1 MEPAEPLSATQGRII
16 NGSWFA
22 TAIFAVT
29 ALPSA
34 LDVEVFHLPAAI
46 VALVLFA
53 IGIVAMLVAIVIAA
67 NRSREDLIG
76 IGGLFF
82 GAGSVVKPV
91 RRQLLGSL
99 AVQVVLGFVFASLR
113 PFTASAFGTLV
124 PVIGL
129 GLTGVFCAKYGV
141 FHKRT
146 DTQRR

>member
-1 MEPAEPLSATQGRII
+1 MDLTSSQKRIVY
-16 NGSWFA
+16 GSWAA
-22 TAIFAVT
+22 TALFVVT

-34 LDVEVFHLPAAI
+34 LKVEAMHLPAAI

-53 IGIVAMLVAIVIAA
+53 VGTVAMLVAIVIAA

-82 GAGSVVKPV
+82 GAGSIEKPV
-91 RRQLLGSL
+91 RKLLLGSL
-99 AVQVVLGFVFASLR
+99 AVQVILGFVFASLR

-124 PVIGL
+124 PVVGL
-129 GLTGVFCAKYGV
+129 GLSGVYCAKHGL

-146 DTQRR
+146 DSQRKPAA